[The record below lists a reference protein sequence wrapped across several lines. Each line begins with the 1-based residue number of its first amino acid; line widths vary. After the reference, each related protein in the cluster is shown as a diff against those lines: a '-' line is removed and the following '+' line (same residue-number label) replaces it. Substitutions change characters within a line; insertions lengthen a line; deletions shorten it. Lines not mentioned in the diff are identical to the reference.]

1 MSITFKLSSD
11 LFMTVALLFLL
22 AHGFVDLSGGI
33 DHVNHVQAV
42 QRPLHDGGVVGAG
55 PGGVRA
61 VSQGVSEGVEDG
73 VEKVELDLSQGGEDS
88 TEEGDLGTEE
98 GSEERGNQLGDDD
111 GSEDGD
117 EERDELGQLAQVE
130 VQTGIGGSSVA
141 LIPRGRGLIGRGGVL
156 LLV

>member
-88 TEEGDLGTEE
+88 TEEGDLGTE
-98 GSEERGNQLGDDD
+98 
-111 GSEDGD
+111 DGD

-130 VQTGIGGSSVA
+130 VQTGISGGSVA
-141 LIPRGRGLIGRGGVL
+141 LIPGGRGLIGRGSVL

>member
-98 GSEERGNQLGDDD
+98 GSDD

-130 VQTGIGGSSVA
+130 VQTGIGGGSVA